1 MHILL
6 NMVSW
11 KSINKF
17 YQKYNQVGK
26 IMLTK
31 QDIIQKIRDDLYLT
45 GKQSIMNDLPENQNA
60 LFIGKLRV
68 PTKLHIEIIQD
79 GLNRF
84 GHVVVCI
91 VKNSK
96 EDKISLPLDNQK
108 QILELIFG
116 DAITII
122 THTTGNLTSIVNK
135 SPKRIRYILAGS
147 DRVDGYKAQLDRHP
161 SISIVETKRDMS
173 SEDNVSATKVIESIK
188 TNNFTYFKKMM
199 HEKTWVMFDDLK
211 PLIMIKKE

>member
-96 EDKISLPLDNQK
+96 EDKISLPLDKQK

-116 DAITII
+116 DTITII
-122 THTTGNLTSIVNK
+122 TNTTGNLTSIVNK

-199 HEKTWVMFDDLK
+199 HEKTWPMFDELK
-211 PLIMIKKE
+211 PLIKKE

>member
-1 MHILL
+1 
-6 NMVSW
+6 
-11 KSINKF
+11 
-17 YQKYNQVGK
+17 
-26 IMLTK
+26 MLTK

-96 EDKISLPLDNQK
+96 EDSLPLDKQK

-188 TNNFTYFKKMM
+188 TNNVEYFKKMM
-199 HEKTWVMFDDLK
+199 HKETWSMFDQLK
-211 PLIMIKKE
+211 SLIKKE

>member
-1 MHILL
+1 
-6 NMVSW
+6 MVSW

-96 EDKISLPLDNQK
+96 EDKISLPLDKQK

-116 DAITII
+116 DTITII
-122 THTTGNLTSIVNK
+122 TNTTGNLTSIVNK

-199 HEKTWVMFDDLK
+199 HEKTWPMFDELK
-211 PLIMIKKE
+211 PLIKKE